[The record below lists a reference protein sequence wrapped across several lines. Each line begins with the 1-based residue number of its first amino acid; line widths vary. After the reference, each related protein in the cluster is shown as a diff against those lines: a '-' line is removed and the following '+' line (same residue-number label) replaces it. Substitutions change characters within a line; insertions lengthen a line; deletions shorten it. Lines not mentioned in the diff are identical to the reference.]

1 MRARPEAVE
10 AVPHVWVTDG
20 AYPSKVPTT
29 FPSIDTRALPI
40 DGPDT
45 VNRLTPPPE
54 NGREIVAPPRRS
66 HRYEPPIAPGR
77 ATLPQPKDVPAPSCS
92 MLTVEVNVATT
103 LIGPDTGI
111 EQMGSSPVQP
121 PLQPVN
127 ADAESGAAVRS
138 IVLPAANVA
147 AHIVP
152 HVIPV
157 GRT

>member
-10 AVPHVWVTDG
+10 AVPRVW
-20 AYPSKVPTT
+20 SPTART
-29 FPSIDTRALPI
+29 IE
-40 DGPDT
+40 GPDD
-45 VNRLTPPPE
+45 VPVDRYAGLAHRQPGHGEQAHPAAGE
-54 NGREIVAPPRRS
+54 REKIVAPPRRS